1 MSKRKKSKVMMIL
14 LVLMIY
20 STAFGNY
27 NVVGDPKP
35 PSVSFDWSEETYS
48 VSFEAEWDGTPKA
61 INFSGY
67 YADTYTYHDAYFNST
82 EDTLTRKTSTVFY
95 EANYSNNANSTIVGD
110 ISMNVTLD
118 IYRVDISYGKDVKF
132 IWAAVKNGTL
142 EVERNMM
149 SEGYNYEYF
158 EEYHAIIETKYRKY
172 NATQPPFELMS
183 QWNETDEVWDELN
196 ATRDLPPSLYNTT
209 IIERTKFSTPLIFIM
224 QLYTTENGDKIA
236 WATIFHDFIFYKHK
250 DNDAIYSAGETTEV
264 LSNAPNLWTS
274 SEFCG
279 WMKPIA
285 LKKYYYHINREWGIE
300 FDYWEYYPFDKTVD
314 EVASTIQFT
323 PPTTT
328 TGLDVSWGIQYPN
341 FPIDT
346 AIMDKDI
353 PAKDRFYIPPNAT
366 YDGTSPGTFS
376 YGFDY
381 EVAAEQ
387 ASLDFTLGIPRLTN
401 QSFYDAVQGYGLA
414 LPHYNYFLASFD
426 IKEKNQRELTVPAD
440 IFTFES
446 NDTIV
451 AEINMNNPEK
461 RNYTLHDY
469 PTASEDSI
477 IPAEG
482 GSVNTLLLS
491 AIELGGNVINYFTN
505 FIYGIRDEVAK
516 DAEFIVTDDLYML
529 ETQNYPVW
537 SGNEITHDPSST
549 VFFREQAE
557 VDTPSERIPGY
568 HPVGLM
574 TILFVSAIII
584 IIKNRKKLKN
594 TKGVLP

>member
-1 MSKRKKSKVMMIL
+1 MIL

-20 STAFGNY
+20 SMAFRNY
-27 NVVGDPKP
+27 NVMGDPKP

-48 VSFEAEWDGTPKA
+48 VSFEAEWDGTPKVM
-61 INFSGY
+61 NYSGY
-67 YADTYTYHDAYFNST
+67 YADTYIYKDSYLNST
-82 EDTLTRKTSTVFY
+82 EGTLIRETNTVFY

-110 ISMNVTLD
+110 LSMNVSLD

-142 EVERNMM
+142 EVERNTM

-158 EEYHAIIETKYRKY
+158 EQYHAIIETEYRKY
-172 NATQPPFELMS
+172 NATQPPFELIS

-196 ATRDLPPSLYNTT
+196 LTRNLPPSLYNATS
-209 IIERTKFSTPLIFIM
+209 IERTKFSTPLIFIM
-224 QLYTTENGDKIA
+224 QLYTTKNNDKIA
-236 WATIFHDFIFYKHK
+236 WATIFHDFIFYEHE
-250 DNDAIYSAGETTEV
+250 DSDGIYSAGETTEV
-264 LSNAPNLWTS
+264 LSAAPNIHTS
-274 SEFCG
+274 AEFRG
-279 WMKPIA
+279 FMKPIA
-285 LKKYYYHINREWGIE
+285 FKKYYYKINREWGIE
-300 FDYWEYYPFDKTVD
+300 YDYWEYYPFDKTVD

-346 AIMDKDI
+346 TTIDHDKPI
-353 PAKDRFYIPPNAT
+353 EEWFWTPPNAS
-366 YDGTSPGTFS
+366 YAGTSPGTFS

-401 QSFYDAVQGYGLA
+401 QSFYDAVQGYSLA

-440 IFTFES
+440 AFTFES

-469 PTASEDSI
+469 PTASEDST

-491 AIELGGNVINYFTN
+491 AIELGGNVVNYFTN
-505 FIYGIRDEVAK
+505 FIYGIREEVAK

-537 SGNEITHDPSST
+537 SGNEITHDPSLT
-549 VFFREQAE
+549 VFFREQAGI
-557 VDTPSERIPGY
+557 DTPSEKIPSY
-568 HPVGLM
+568 HTAGLM
-574 TILFVSAIII
+574 TILVVSAIII
-584 IIKNRKKLKN
+584 IIRNRKKLKN